1 MRNFHQYGIDT
12 KGRNSGKIKTICP
25 QCNDTRGHKGDK
37 SFSVNLNEG
46 VCYCHHCGYK
56 LYVPDDAEERQRQQR
71 REQRRKASQL
81 PSHFRRP
88 TFDPAK
94 AKLSEKLE
102 KYWTQKRY
110 LAQNLL
116 AELHITEECI
126 KLPGSNEIE
135 NCLCFNYFE
144 NGVLINTKYRSAL
157 KHFRMVTGAEL
168 IPYNIDAIAD
178 TPECIITEGEFD
190 ACAFMTAGRKDVIS
204 VPAGAQSN
212 LTWMDRFVESHFEP
226 KKVIYIAADEDGA
239 GQALR
244 HELVRRLGAERCRLV
259 HFGPGCKDANE
270 HLILYGAQSL
280 LITLAQAEEI
290 PLEGVFT
297 AEDYRED
304 LRALFENGLCRGADT
319 GWENFDANCTFE
331 TGRNVMVSGMAG
343 HGKSEFV
350 DELVLR
356 LCLRH
361 EWKIAYFSPENLPVN
376 YHHAKL
382 IEKLTGLQFGPG
394 PGMTEELYNHA
405 VNWLTANVTHILP
418 GTEACTIDHILEK
431 ARQLVYRRGVRILV
445 IDPLNRLDQQ
455 LEPGQTELMYITSLL
470 GKLGRF
476 AAQHK
481 CLVILVAHPRKMN
494 RNTATGELRRVE
506 MNDINGSANFG
517 NMSDYCLCVNRDDA
531 KQLVTVYIDKVRFKH
546 LGSGYTHAKFVYNR
560 INGRYWPCEEDI
572 VHGPDGDKP
581 GPVNTKFDNENWL
594 KNNSDQ
600 GCLFD

>member
-319 GWENFDANCTFE
+319 GWENFDAN
-331 TGRNVMVSGMAG
+331 
-343 HGKSEFV
+343 
-350 DELVLR
+350 
-356 LCLRH
+356 
-361 EWKIAYFSPENLPVN
+361 